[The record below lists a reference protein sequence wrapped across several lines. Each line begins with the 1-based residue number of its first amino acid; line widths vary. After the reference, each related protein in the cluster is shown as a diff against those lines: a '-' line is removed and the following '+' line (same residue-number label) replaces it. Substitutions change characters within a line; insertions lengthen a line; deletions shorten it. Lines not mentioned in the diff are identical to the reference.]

1 MDQEKFE
8 TNERRAERLGEAV
21 KKAAQHFK
29 KAQGEGETET
39 TLQARRYQELILAAN
54 ELTDFACNIAA
65 EKRKCV
71 VENWQTAKRL
81 RGLEDR
87 ISLAALALDGIYT
100 GSCKE

>member
-65 EKRKCV
+65 EKTQVRGRKLADR
-71 VENWQTAKRL
+71 QTSARAG
-81 RGLEDR
+81 R
-87 ISLAALALDGIYT
+87 
-100 GSCKE
+100 